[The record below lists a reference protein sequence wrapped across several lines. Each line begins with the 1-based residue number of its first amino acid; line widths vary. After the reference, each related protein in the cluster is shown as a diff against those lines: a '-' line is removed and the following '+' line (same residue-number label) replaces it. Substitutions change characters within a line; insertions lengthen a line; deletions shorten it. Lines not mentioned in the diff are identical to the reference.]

1 MNVQELCDALVAR
14 RQKELDAVE
23 KGVSEVPVETFDAAL
38 TEEWL
43 ADNIKQVFNDT
54 QNAESGMDS
63 HIGNLEINAF
73 LAAFQ
78 RAVEDMRMPR
88 IERWA
93 NRFAFKKRTISSA
106 VKDADDKIIVPGGPL
121 QEQLRSLGVKVDDE
135 FKMYVHGEA
144 EQELPPHIKPV
155 GQIEI

>member
-23 KGVSEVPVETFDAAL
+23 KGVAGIPVETFDAAL

-43 ADNIKQVFNDT
+43 ADNVDQIFNIT
-54 QNAESGMDS
+54 QDKGSREDALV
-63 HIGNLEINAF
+63 GNLEINAF

-78 RAVEDMRMPR
+78 RAVEDMRTPR
-88 IERWA
+88 IKRWA
-93 NRFAFKKRTISSA
+93 SRFMFKKRTIA
-106 VKDADDKIIVPGGPL
+106 AGGAL

-135 FKMYVHGEA
+135 FLRDIIWPER
-144 EQELPPHIKPV
+144 
-155 GQIEI
+155 